1 MIIEKSVEAQFI
13 GVQKNT
19 ADPAWNTVHKT
30 LWRLMAA
37 VLLALQIT
45 RNIVKKIGGLHED
58 ASKRE
63 VRESGWEE

>member
-1 MIIEKSVEAQFI
+1 
-13 GVQKNT
+13 
-19 ADPAWNTVHKT
+19 VHKT
-30 LWRLMAA
+30 LWRLIAA